1 LNYICGPIEKY
12 SHVSKA
18 AKTKFT
24 EIYDNQSKIYMKIM
38 EVNMIKQTKIWKQQA
53 PVGQEL
59 V

>member
-1 LNYICGPIEKY
+1 MNYICGPIEKY
-12 SHVSKA
+12 GHVSKA

-24 EIYDNQSKIYMKIM
+24 EIYDNQSKMYMKIM
-38 EVNMIKQTKIWKQQA
+38 EVNMINETKTWKQQA